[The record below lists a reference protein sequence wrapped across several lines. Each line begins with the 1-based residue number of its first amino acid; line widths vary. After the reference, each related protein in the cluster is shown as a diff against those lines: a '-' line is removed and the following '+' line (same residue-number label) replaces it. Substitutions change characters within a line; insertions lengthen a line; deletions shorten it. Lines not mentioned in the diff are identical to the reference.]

1 MAGPLL
7 ALRAAASLAKNKKMR
22 EKLAKSVAVG
32 GGLAGLGGYFA
43 TRKAPTK
50 AKPALKRS
58 MRFNKQVATTTEKK
72 PTGAMAAY
80 QKRMKAGQRKS
91 NLQRKPRK

>member
-1 MAGPLL
+1 MATIPI
-7 ALRAAASLAKNKKMR
+7 ALRQLMRSKKFR
-22 EKLAKSVAVG
+22 TAVG
-32 GGLAGLGGYFA
+32 AGLGALGGYFA
-43 TRKAPTK
+43 TRKGTAKT
-50 AKPALKRS
+50 KPAVKRS
-58 MRFNKQVATTTEKK
+58 MRFNKQVTTTTEKK

>member
-1 MAGPLL
+1 MAIPAVIARLMK
-7 ALRAAASLAKNKKMR
+7 SKKFR
-22 EKLAKSVAVG
+22 TAVG
-32 GGLAGLGGYFA
+32 GGLGALGTYFA
-43 TRKAPTK
+43 TKKAPTKAPTK
-50 AKPALKRS
+50 AKPAVKRS
-58 MRFNKQVATTTEKK
+58 MRFNKQVSSTTEKK

>member
-22 EKLAKSVAVG
+22 EKLAKSVGA
-32 GGLAGLGGYFA
+32 GLAGLGGYFA